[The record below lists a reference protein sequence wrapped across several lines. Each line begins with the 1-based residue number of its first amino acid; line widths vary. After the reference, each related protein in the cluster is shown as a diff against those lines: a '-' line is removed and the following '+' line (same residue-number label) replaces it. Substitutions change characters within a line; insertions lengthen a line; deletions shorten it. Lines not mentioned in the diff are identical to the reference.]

1 MQRRQALAAM
11 AGTATLAAG
20 CTLAPGQDHAGPD
33 APLAAPLPPWPRPRV
48 RAWVLGSGGPR
59 GFVHVGVVK
68 ALQELK
74 LVPDLIVGASAGAV
88 VGVLCAAGWT
98 AARLEQRALDLG
110 AMDLLRWNPLGS
122 TRFSGNAIAELVDRE
137 LHQRRLQDLPMRV
150 ACAVQRLRDGQV
162 LAFTRG
168 HAGLAVQ
175 ASAAIEGQ
183 LAPVVVRGEAYADAD
198 LRMPLPVRLA
208 RSLGAT
214 QVLAVDASAHE
225 DRAPPGAERW
235 RDSDRRKR
243 ELTAPDAAAADL
255 VLHPDIGYWAGYARD
270 YRLRVI
276 EAGYRQTLAQ
286 AGALRA
292 LHAG

>member
-1 MQRRQALAAM
+1 MRRRQALAAV
-11 AGTATLAAG
+11 AGSATLAAG
-20 CTLAPGQDHAGPD
+20 CTLTPGADHDGPD
-33 APLAAPLPPWPRPRV
+33 APQAVPLPAWPRPRV
-48 RAWVLGSGGPR
+48 MAWVLGSGGPR

-68 ALQELK
+68 ALHELK
-74 LVPDLIVGASAGAV
+74 LAPDLIVGASAGAV

-98 AARLEQRALDLG
+98 AARLEQRALDLD

-122 TRFSGNAIAELVDRE
+122 TRFSGIAIADLIDRE
-137 LHQRRLQDLPMRV
+137 LQQRRLQDLPLPV

-183 LAPVVVRGEAYADAD
+183 LAPVVIRGEAFADAD

-208 RSLGAT
+208 RALGAT

-243 ELTAPDAAAADL
+243 ALTEPDAAAADL

-276 EAGYRQTLAQ
+276 DAGYRQTLAH
-286 AGALRA
+286 ADALRA
-292 LHAG
+292 LHGG